1 MSNKFSVVIAGRPN
15 VGKSTLFNRLIGK
28 SMAIIDDQPG
38 VTRDWRDGDAKIFDL
53 RFKLYD
59 TAGLEDLRKKGSIS
73 ERMANQTNE
82 ALKRAD
88 VILMMVD
95 GRAGLTDDDKF
106 IAREI
111 RKTGRPI
118 ILLVNKCEGTKLPDG
133 YHDAMALGFE
143 HSLAVSGLH
152 GENMDDIYNAL
163 KEYAPESSIVS
174 EDEEDDLGVKR
185 LHIAITGRPNAGKST
200 LANQYVGEERMMTG
214 PEAGLTR
221 DAIHINFEYNGEPI
235 RLVDTAGIR
244 RRARIDKKLEKISV
258 QEALRA
264 IRLAHVVIL
273 MMDADKPFD
282 KQDYTIAQHVA
293 SEGRCLVIA
302 INKWDECK
310 HKNEVIK
317 MIHAKIDAS
326 LAQLSG
332 VKVIPISALKND
344 GLDKLMEA
352 VFSSYEIWNR
362 RVPTSQLN
370 KWFESMVASH
380 PPPISGGGRIKLR
393 YVTQMKGRPP
403 TFGLWGTKLKDLPE
417 SYVRFLTNGLR
428 KTFDFQGVPIRWLL
442 KTGNN
447 PFEPTKKKRTGKP
460 RKRK

>member
-1 MSNKFSVVIAGRPN
+1 MSDNFSVVIAGRPN

-28 SMAIIDDQPG
+28 SMALIDNQPG
-38 VTRDWRDGDAKIFDL
+38 VTRDWRDGDAKLFDL

-59 TAGLEDLRKKGSIS
+59 TAGLEDVRKKGSIP
-73 ERMANQTNE
+73 ERMAQQTNA
-82 ALKRAD
+82 ALTRAD

-95 GRAGLTDDDKF
+95 GQVGLTDDDKF

-118 ILLVNKCEGTKLPDG
+118 VLLVNKCEGPKMPDG
-133 YHDAMALGFE
+133 FHDALSLGFE
-143 HSLAVSGLH
+143 HSLAVSSLH
-152 GENMDDIYNAL
+152 GENMDDIYDAL
-163 KEYAPESSIVS
+163 LEYAPDYAKVP
-174 EDEEDDLGVKR
+174 DDEDDDEPYNR

-200 LANQYVGEERMMTG
+200 LANQYIGEERMMTG
-214 PEAGLTR
+214 PEPGLTR
-221 DAIHINFEYNGEPI
+221 DSIHINFDYDGHPI

-244 RRARIDKKLEKISV
+244 RRARIDEKLEKMSV

-293 SEGRCLVIA
+293 QEGRCLVIA

-310 HKNEVIK
+310 HKAEVIK
-317 MIHAKIDAS
+317 MIHAKISAS

-332 VKVIPISALKND
+332 VKVVPISALKND

-352 VFSSYEIWNR
+352 VFEAHEIWNR
-362 RVPTSQLN
+362 RVSTSQLN
-370 KWFESMVASH
+370 RWFEGMVSSH
-380 PPPISGGGRIKLR
+380 PPPISGNGRIKMR
-393 YVTQMKGRPP
+393 YITQMKGRPP
-403 TFGLWGTKLKDLPE
+403 TFGLWGTKLRNLPE

-428 KTFDFQGVPIRWLL
+428 KTFDFQGVPIRWHL
-442 KTGNN
+442 KTAEN